1 MSRPLIPLKAGAVT
15 FTVLWTAW
23 MMWWSGSYS
32 SVNLVILTL
41 LGTLVGYFWYR
52 AMRWQFERMGML
64 PRKDESSGASKQLP
78 PG

>member
-1 MSRPLIPLKAGAVT
+1 MSHPLLPLRAGAVT

-32 SVNLVILTL
+32 SANLVVLTL
-41 LGTLVGYFWYR
+41 LGAVVGYLWYR

-64 PRKDESSGASKQLP
+64 PRKDDPSGAS
-78 PG
+78 